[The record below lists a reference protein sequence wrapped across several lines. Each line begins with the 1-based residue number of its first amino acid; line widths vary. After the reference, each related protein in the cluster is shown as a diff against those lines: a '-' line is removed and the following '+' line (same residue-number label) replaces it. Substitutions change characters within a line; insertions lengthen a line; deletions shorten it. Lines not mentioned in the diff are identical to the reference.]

1 MTTSSL
7 IINGKDALAEW
18 GIVPLSNLIGELFGS
33 SSGKRSCKNTS
44 RLEHG
49 SRFLSYPGGRTILA
63 SRDLTLDLRIRPLPN
78 PIFGKVQFR
87 DTRTGIG
94 LAINIHRQAPG
105 LVFKCVYLSCSQYS
119 QYNGNVAKFI
129 LRLNEPN
136 PANRS

>member
-18 GIVPLSNLIGELFGS
+18 GIVPLSNLIGELLAPPPA
-33 SSGKRSCKNTS
+33 KDPVKNTS

-49 SRFLSYPGGRTILA
+49 NSLIRELESGWLSISTDRL
-63 SRDLTLDLRIRPLPN
+63 
-78 PIFGKVQFR
+78 
-87 DTRTGIG
+87 
-94 LAINIHRQAPG
+94 PG

>member
-18 GIVPLSNLIGELFGS
+18 GIVPLSNLIGELLAPPPAKDPVKTPADS
-33 SSGKRSCKNTS
+33 
-44 RLEHG
+44 EHG
-49 SRFLSYPGGRTILA
+49 SRFLPTRRPDYISFSRSHTRPQNKAASESDFWQSTI
-63 SRDLTLDLRIRPLPN
+63 P
-78 PIFGKVQFR
+78 

-129 LRLNEPN
+129 LRPK
-136 PANRS
+136 RT

>member
-1 MTTSSL
+1 MTTPTL
-7 IINGKDALAEW
+7 IINGRDALAEW
-18 GIVPLSNLIGELFGS
+18 GIVPLSNLIGELLAPPPA
-33 SSGKRSCKNTS
+33 KDPVKNTS

-49 SRFLSYPGGRTILA
+49 SRFLLPGGRTILA
-63 SRDLTLDLRIRPLPN
+63 SRDLTLDLRIRAASESD
-78 PIFGKVQFR
+78 F
-87 DTRTGIG
+87 
-94 LAINIHRQAPG
+94 LAKYNSLIRELESGWLSISTDRLPG